1 MSTIT
6 PVVLLDGAVASLDDV
21 NGNFDQFTE
30 INGKLEAVNVGTI
43 DRKLDSAYIQQRAVS
58 GGKMVGGTANL
69 DYFNGIR
76 YVYKRVSSGSE
87 QNKQAM
93 GYRSAGYL
101 TFLTSKSGWANLFTT
116 YKDGFSPIDYTFPGV
131 SDAAAPGN
139 TKLAIAIPG
148 AATTFYVPYSA
159 YVLVTWQI
167 TWTSDAARLGRTAVY
182 PRDNGEDSN
191 TPKSSEFPQPNVAI
205 RFYVDGAEHNAWSTT
220 RESREAM
227 FAHPVVVPF
236 SDMERNISIEDRI
249 QKHKLRDRYKSR
261 YWSGHAWL
269 GVKTKGFHT
278 VSLRVISSHVVR
290 QTRVRVRNIKVLHF
304 KAPE

>member
-6 PVVLLDGAVASLDDV
+6 PSVLLDGAIASLDDV
-21 NGNFDQFTE
+21 NGNFDQLTE
-30 INGKLEAVNVGTI
+30 INGKLEAANVGAI
-43 DRKLDSAYIQQRAVS
+43 DRKLDSAYIQQHAAS

-76 YVYKRVSSGSE
+76 YVYKRVASGSDSE
-87 QNKQAM
+87 KQAM
-93 GYRSAGYL
+93 GMRSAGYL
-101 TFLTSKSGWANLFTT
+101 TYLTSKSGWANLFPN
-116 YKDGFSPIDYTFPGV
+116 YRDGFSPIDYTFPGV
-131 SDAAAPGN
+131 GDAAAPGH
-139 TKLAIAIPG
+139 TKRAIAIPG

-167 TWTSDAARLGRTAVY
+167 TWTSDAARLGRLPVY

-227 FAHPVVVPF
+227 FAHPVSMRAPGGGGIPP
-236 SDMERNISIEDRI
+236 EERI
-249 QKHKLRDRYKSR
+249 QKHQLRDRYKSR

>member
-6 PVVLLDGAVASLDDV
+6 PSVLLDGAIASLDDV
-21 NGNFDQFTE
+21 NGNFDQLTE
-30 INGKLEAVNVGTI
+30 INGKLGPVNISAI
-43 DRKLDSAYIQQRAVS
+43 DQKLDSAYLQQHAVS

-76 YVYKRVSSGSE
+76 YVHTRSASGSDSD
-87 QNKQAM
+87 KQAM
-93 GYRSAGYL
+93 GYRNAG
-101 TFLTSKSGWANLFTT
+101 FLSFLNSNSGWHSIYPSLPG
-116 YKDGFSPIDYTFPGV
+116 YKDGFSPINDTFPGIA
-131 SDAAAPGN
+131 DAAASAWAERA
-139 TKLAIAIPG
+139 LAIPG
-148 AATTFYVPYSA
+148 ASTTFYVPYSA

-167 TWTSDAARLGRTAVY
+167 TWTSDAARLGRTPMMGQDEVVPDA
-182 PRDNGEDSN
+182 
-191 TPKSSEFPQPNVAI
+191 TEFPQPNVAL
-205 RFYVDGAEHNAWSTT
+205 RFYVDGAEHNIWSTT

-227 FAHPVVVPF
+227 FAHP
-236 SDMERNISIEDRI
+236 ISLAAPGGGGISPGERI

-278 VSLRVISSHVVR
+278 VSLRVISARAVR